1 MLVMLTQGVVTIT
14 EPGEKPT
21 PGPLPLPGT
30 ALVYVNGRLLNPAE
44 ARVSVA
50 DRGFL
55 YGDGLYETMAVYGG
69 QAFMLQAHLDRMMA
83 GAAVIGLDLDR
94 PSLEEAVLATLRANA
109 LRDGYLRLTVTA
121 GDGGSRLDRESSTPT
136 VVVTARHG
144 RPYPESTYRQG
155 LKVITSGIRRNP
167 SSPLVRIKSLN
178 FLENVLARREA
189 RAAGADEGLMLNLQ
203 GKLAEGTVSNLFLVK
218 GGKLITPDEGS
229 GLLPGITRGLVL
241 RLAREQGLLVEEKEV
256 AVADLVEADEAFL
269 TNSLM
274 EVVPL
279 VEVDGRPLGGGK
291 PGPLTRALA
300 SAYRREVEKA

>member
-1 MLVMLTQGVVTIT
+1 MI
-14 EPGEKPT
+14 
-21 PGPLPLPGT
+21 
-30 ALVYVNGRLLNPAE
+30 YVNGDLFTLAE

-55 YGDGLYETMAVYGG
+55 YGDGLYETMAVYRG
-69 QAFMLQAHLDRMMA
+69 QAFMLNAHLDRLMA

-94 PSLEEAVLATLRANA
+94 SPLVDAVQATVRANV

-121 GDGGSRLDRESSTPT
+121 GVGSSRLDREGSTPT
-136 VVVTARHG
+136 VVVAARHG
-144 RPYPESTYRQG
+144 RPYPEGTYRRG
-155 LKVITSGIRRNP
+155 MKVITSGIRRNP

-189 RAAGADEGLMLNLQ
+189 RSAGADEGLMLNLQ

-218 GGKLITPDEGS
+218 GDMLATPDEGS

-241 RLAREQGLLVEEKEV
+241 RLAREQGLPVEEKEV
-256 AVADLVEADEAFL
+256 AVADLMDAEEAFL

-274 EVVPL
+274 GVMPV
-279 VEVDGRPLGGGK
+279 VEVDGRPVGNGE
-291 PGPLTRALA
+291 PGPVTTALA
-300 SAYRREVEKA
+300 SAYRREVEKGAD